1 MKKEQS
7 CTVLIRHLQNTL
19 EKQLN
24 SAMQDLDITMSQAG
38 ALAAISE
45 SPNGQITLKGLE
57 KKIQLSQSV
66 TAGIVTRM
74 EQKGYIESFGS
85 PEDKRIK
92 ILRITPLGI
101 EQCNNARIIFAGIE
115 KKFLSVLTK
124 TEQENLYL
132 TLKKLSDATK

>member
-1 MKKEQS
+1 MKEGQS

-24 SAMQDLDITMSQAG
+24 SAMQDLDLTMSQAG
-38 ALAAISE
+38 ALAAILE
-45 SPNGQITLKGLE
+45 APNGQITLKGLE
-57 KKIQLSQSV
+57 KKIQLAQSV

-74 EQKGYIESFGS
+74 EQKGYIESFGN

-92 ILRITPLGI
+92 ILRITPLGTT
-101 EQCNNARIIFAGIE
+101 QCNNARIILAGIE
-115 KKFLSVLTK
+115 RKFLSVLTE

-132 TLKKLSDATK
+132 TLKKLSDRVE

>member
-1 MKKEQS
+1 MKKGQS
-7 CTVLIRHLQNTL
+7 CTVLIRHLQNTI
-19 EKQLN
+19 EKQSN

-38 ALAAISE
+38 ALAAILE
-45 SPNGQITLKGLE
+45 TPNGQITLKELE

-115 KKFLSVLTK
+115 EKFLSVLT
-124 TEQENLYL
+124 EAERENLYL

>member
-1 MKKEQS
+1 MKKGQS
-7 CTVLIRHLQNTL
+7 CTVLIRHLQNTI
-19 EKQLN
+19 EKQSN

-38 ALAAISE
+38 ALAAILE
-45 SPNGQITLKGLE
+45 TPNGQITLKELE

-74 EQKGYIESFGS
+74 EQKGYIESFGN

-101 EQCNNARIIFAGIE
+101 EQCNNARIIFADIE
-115 KKFLSVLTK
+115 NKFLSVLT
-124 TEQENLYL
+124 EAERENLYL